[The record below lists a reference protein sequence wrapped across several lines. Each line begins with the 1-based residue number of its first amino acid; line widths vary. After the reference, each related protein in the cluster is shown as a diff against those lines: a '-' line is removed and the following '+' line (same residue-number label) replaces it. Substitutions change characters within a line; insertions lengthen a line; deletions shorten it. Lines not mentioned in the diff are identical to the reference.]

1 MQQDD
6 QLPQSADL
14 GLIGKYLDGKY
25 LIQSVLTES
34 GMGVLYKAQQVSVER
49 TVLVKIAYDA
59 LVSTPND
66 IERFVREA
74 KALARLNHP
83 NIVAIHD
90 CGFVDMR
97 VPYLVME
104 FINGHN
110 LTDMVKLHGLPSTKV
125 AARIMV
131 QICRGLT
138 EVHNAGIVHR
148 DIKPENILL
157 QENPER
163 PDWVKIV
170 DFGIAYLLE
179 FENRRLTQRGSL
191 VGTMEY
197 IAPEL
202 LNDMLP
208 DRRCDIYSLGVVM
221 FELLTGVVPISA
233 RDLGTL
239 IMKIMMEP
247 PPSITSLRPDIE
259 EDSVIGKTISKC
271 LEKNPKERFQ
281 TVTEVIEA
289 VQSAM
294 L

>member
-1 MQQDD
+1 MQYEE

-59 LVSTPND
+59 LVSTPNE

-90 CGFVDMR
+90 CGFVDMKI
-97 VPYLVME
+97 PYLVME
-104 FINGHN
+104 YINGQN
-110 LTDMVKLHGLPSTKV
+110 LTDMVKMHGPPPAKV
-125 AARIMV
+125 AAHIMV
-131 QICRGLT
+131 QICRGLN
-138 EVHNAGIVHR
+138 EVHKAGIVHR
-148 DIKPENILL
+148 DIKPENIIL

-170 DFGIAYLLE
+170 DFGIAYLME
-179 FENRRLTQRGSL
+179 FENRRLTGRGSL

-197 IAPEL
+197 VAPEL

-208 DRRCDIYSLGVVM
+208 DSRCDIYSLGVVM

-233 RDLGTL
+233 GDLGTL

-247 PPSITSLRPDIE
+247 PPPITDFRSDIE
-259 EDSVIGKTISKC
+259 EDSVIAKTISKC

-281 TVTEVIEA
+281 TVLEVIEA
-289 VQSAM
+289 VQPAM

>member
-1 MQQDD
+1 MDD

-49 TVLVKIAYDA
+49 TVVIKIAYDA
-59 LVSTPND
+59 LVSTPNE

-90 CGFVDMR
+90 SGFVDMKI
-97 VPYLVME
+97 PYLVME
-104 FINGHN
+104 FIKGEN
-110 LTDMVKLHGLPSTKV
+110 LSDMVQKHGLPSSKV

-131 QICRGLT
+131 QVCRGLK

-148 DIKPENILL
+148 DIKPENIIL
-157 QENPER
+157 QGNAER

-170 DFGIAYLLE
+170 DFGIAYLMELD
-179 FENRRLTQRGSL
+179 NQRLTLRGSL

-197 IAPEL
+197 VAPEL
-202 LNDMLP
+202 FNDMPP
-208 DRRCDIYSLGVVM
+208 DTRCDIYSLGVVF

-233 RDLGTL
+233 RNLSSL
-239 IMKIMMEP
+239 IGKVLMEP
-247 PPSITSLRPDIE
+247 APSITSLRPDIE
-259 EDSVIGKTISKC
+259 EDSVMAKTIAKC

-281 TVTEVIEA
+281 TVQEVIEA
-289 VQSAM
+289 LQPA